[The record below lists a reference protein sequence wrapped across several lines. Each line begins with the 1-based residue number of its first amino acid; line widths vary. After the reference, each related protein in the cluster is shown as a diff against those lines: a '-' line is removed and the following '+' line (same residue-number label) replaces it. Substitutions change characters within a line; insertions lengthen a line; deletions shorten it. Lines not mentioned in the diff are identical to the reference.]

1 MTLGEKF
8 LLIVVVVLVA
18 VLSVQNY
25 RVNVS
30 KRENAQL
37 ERKLQTQT
45 QARQTLEWALANQSQ
60 LVRVFSAIR
69 EANRLARLDDEKQ
82 RDDAKQKITTAVA
95 DQACADSL
103 VPAAAVDELR
113 QLETRARTD
122 SDSGSPD

>member
-45 QARQTLEWALANQSQ
+45 QARQTLEWALANQSR

-69 EANRLARLDDEKQ
+69 
-82 RDDAKQKITTAVA
+82 
-95 DQACADSL
+95 
-103 VPAAAVDELR
+103 
-113 QLETRARTD
+113 
-122 SDSGSPD
+122 